1 MPATSNDIAMRE
13 GGSMTT
19 FTTSEWLM
27 DKSGASSDGGMV
39 VAKQDLAALAGA
51 QALADGGNAVDAAVV
66 AAWVMAVMEPYNNSI
81 GGAGYMVIRAADG
94 AAHVVDYSP
103 RAPAMATQDALK
115 SRTGPAFSGGLAAA
129 VPGMVS
135 GLCIALERFG
145 TFSRERA
152 MAPAIEIAEEGMP
165 LDWMLTL
172 RLIQELPG
180 LRANPKSAEVFLTDG
195 DPGMAHGESVL
206 RQTDLARTLRAV
218 AEQGPGAF
226 YEGEI
231 AGEIVDFVNERG
243 GIMQRSDFGGFS
255 ATVAEPLRGH
265 YKDYTILTPPPPSPG
280 LMTVQGLQMLEAFGL
295 TDLGHNSLDALHLMA
310 ESYRLCFADRDAY
323 LGDPDFSEQPVDIL
337 LSDEYIES
345 RRKQIDRK
353 RAMAKPMPGDIGR
366 VPVGVQAPG
375 GGTTHLSVVD
385 AEGNTVSLTQTLIGG
400 LSGLGVAGNTGVVM
414 NCCMQWFDWQPDAPN
429 SAAPGK
435 RPLTNMT
442 PIIAERNG
450 KPVLA
455 VGAPGSRRITNAV
468 SQVALNVL
476 EHGMAAQPAISA
488 PRIDLSL
495 DYIIAD
501 ERIDAAVLQGLRDRG
516 HRVDAVREFINEG
529 GPETHYRGNFARPA
543 AVYVDEDGVRHGG
556 DYPFVQG
563 MAVGVPKT

>member
-1 MPATSNDIAMRE
+1 
-13 GGSMTT
+13 MTQ

-39 VAKQDLAALAGA
+39 VAKQDPAALAGA

-81 GGAGYMVIRAADG
+81 GGAGYMVFRAADG

-103 RAPAMATQDALK
+103 RAPMLATQEALK
-115 SRTGPAFSGGLAAA
+115 SRTGPAFSGALAAA

-135 GLCIALERFG
+135 GLCMALERFG
-145 TFSRERA
+145 TFSNARA

-172 RLIQELPG
+172 RLIQELNG
-180 LRANPKSAEVFLTDG
+180 LRANPKSAEIFLVDG

-206 RQTDLARTLRAV
+206 RQTDLARTLRAI

-226 YEGEI
+226 YEGQP
-231 AGEIVDFVNERG
+231 ASEIVDFVAERG
-243 GIMQRSDFGGFS
+243 GLLQRSDFAGFA
-255 ATVAEPLRGH
+255 ATVVQPLRGH
-265 YKDYTILTPPPPSPG
+265 YRDYEILTPPPPSPG
-280 LMTVQGLQMLEAFGL
+280 LMTVQGLQMLDAFNL
-295 TDLGHNSLDALHLMA
+295 ADLGHNSLDALHLMA

-323 LGDPDFSEQPVDIL
+323 LGDPDFTDQPVDVL
-337 LSDEYIES
+337 LSEEYIER
-345 RRKQIDRK
+345 RRKQIDHA
-353 RAMAKPMPGDIGR
+353 RAMTKAAPGETGR
-366 VPVGVQAPG
+366 APVGMAAPG

-414 NCCMQWFDWQPDAPN
+414 NTCMQWFDWQPDAPN

-442 PIIAERNG
+442 PIIVERNG

-476 EHGMAAQPAISA
+476 EHGMLVQSAISA

-495 DYIIAD
+495 DHIIAD
-501 ERIDAAVLQGLRDRG
+501 ERIDADVLQGLRERG

-529 GPETHYRGNFARPA
+529 GAETQYRGNFARPA
-543 AVYVDEDGVRHGG
+543 AVFVDEDGIRHGG

-563 MAVGVPKT
+563 MAVGVSKS